1 METDSP
7 KHTDLMAYN
16 HVEATV
22 TVAEVAKEVAK
33 PPAPREYTR
42 KELGQLRRQ
51 YVTIVHGTVKA
62 CGHKDNFSKT
72 ERREGKQPSNNCME
86 CWKAYFMTSVDLEGV
101 HVVLTKQGVR
111 ALIAQRGKKFAKMF
125 HGFLSACLLPALA
138 AEINNKEIPAG
149 VPAKIEGGTFANGNI
164 GQEVQ
169 DPSVTQ

>member
-16 HVEATV
+16 HVEDTV
-22 TVAEVAKEVAK
+22 TVAEVAKEVAT

-62 CGHKDNFSKT
+62 CGHSAKFSKD
-72 ERREGKQPSNNCME
+72 KQPNSNCME
-86 CWKAYFMTSVDLEGV
+86 CWKAYFMTSVDFEGV
-101 HVVLTKQGVR
+101 HVILTQKG
-111 ALIAQRGKKFAKMF
+111 AKELIKQRGTKFTKMF

>member
-1 METDSP
+1 
-7 KHTDLMAYN
+7 
-16 HVEATV
+16 
-22 TVAEVAKEVAK
+22 
-33 PPAPREYTR
+33 
-42 KELGQLRRQ
+42 
-51 YVTIVHGTVKA
+51 
-62 CGHKDNFSKT
+62 
-72 ERREGKQPSNNCME
+72 
-86 CWKAYFMTSVDLEGV
+86 V